1 MALFFG
7 RPGKS
12 AVAELSAWQVAWVPS
27 LVHVIRDIRRLLVS
41 KGIFFFAA
49 VGLLTCSPTMSA
61 SMEQASERP
70 DSVERRVSALLAE
83 MTLAE
88 KVGQMSQRNGSD
100 GDSVVDLGDSL
111 RAGGIGSVINVVDV
125 DVINELQR
133 IAVEESRLGIPL
145 MIGRDVIHGFKT
157 VMPIPLGQAATWN
170 PSIVADGAG
179 VAAAEAATAGINWTF
194 APMIDISRDP
204 RWGRIAESLGE
215 DPYLASELA
224 GAMVRGFQ
232 GDDLAATGTIAATAK
247 HFAGYGASES
257 GRDYATTNVPPNE
270 MRNVHLRPFKAAV
283 DAGVTTLMTSF
294 SDIDGVPGTANEYLL
309 RQVLREEWDFGGFVV
324 SDWDS
329 IRQLQIHGLTASDRE
344 SAYEAITAGVDMEM
358 HGDAYSSHLGAL
370 LKDKQIDEQLI
381 NDAVASILR
390 AKVRLG
396 LFEHPYTDPTELPPI
411 ASKDA
416 LDTAKKAALHSV
428 VLLKNDNRVL
438 PLSAEKL
445 SSIAVIG
452 PLADAPY
459 EQLGTWIFDGD
470 PELSVTPMHAIHRL
484 VGHDIDVRYLRAME
498 NSRSR
503 STDSFDEAAE
513 IARDSDAVLLF
524 LGEESILSGEAHS
537 RADINLPGAQA
548 ELVRRIREAGK
559 PVVAVIQA
567 GRPLTLTNIVD
578 NVDAIL
584 FAWHPG
590 TMGGP
595 AIADLVFGVES
606 PSGKLPA
613 TFPRMVGQVPI
624 YYNQKNT
631 GKPPSPDTVVLID
644 DIDARAP
651 QLSTGM
657 TAYHLDAGYT
667 PLFAFGHGLSYA
679 DFSYRDISV
688 STSEIALGETVT
700 VSAELSN
707 KGDVAA
713 EEVVQLYVR
722 DLAGNVT
729 RPVRELK
736 GFKRVFLE
744 PGATKTVDFDLH
756 TDDVAFY
763 GRNMQRMTEP
773 GEFHVWI
780 GGSSETELRSEFRI
794 VESD

>member
-1 MALFFG
+1 MPYVK
-7 RPGKS
+7 R
-12 AVAELSAWQVAWVPS
+12 E
-27 LVHVIRDIRRLLVS
+27 IRRRLHS
-41 KGIFFFAA
+41 RGILIFAA
-49 VGLLTCSPTMSA
+49 FGLLASTHTMSA
-61 SMEQASERP
+61 SMQPASEKQE
-70 DSVERRVSALLAE
+70 SVERRVSALLAE

-100 GDSVVDLGDSL
+100 GYAPDDLGDAL

-125 DVINELQR
+125 DVVNELQR

-145 MIGRDVIHGFKT
+145 MVGRDVIHGFKT

-170 PSIVADGAG
+170 PAIVADGAR

-224 GAMVRGFQ
+224 AAMVRGFQ
-232 GDDLAATGTIAATAK
+232 GDDLAATGAIAATAK

-257 GRDYATTNVPPNE
+257 GRDYATTNVSPNE

-309 RQVLREEWDFGGFVV
+309 RQVLRDDWDFGGFVV

-358 HGDAYSSHLGAL
+358 HGDAYSNHLGVL
-370 LKDKQIDEQLI
+370 LNNDKIDEQLI
-381 NDAVASILR
+381 DDAVARILH
-390 AKVRLG
+390 AKFRLG
-396 LFEHPYTDPTELPPI
+396 LFEKPYTDPTELPPI
-411 ASKDA
+411 ASKNA
-416 LDTAKKAALHSV
+416 LDTARRAALQSV

-438 PLSAEKL
+438 PLSTEAL
-445 SSIAVIG
+445 SSVAIIG

-470 PELSVTPMHAIHRL
+470 PELSVTPMHAIHSL
-484 VGHDIDVRYLRAME
+484 VGQDIDVRYLRAME

-503 STDSFDEAAE
+503 STDAFDEAVE
-513 IARDSDAVLLF
+513 IARGSDAVLLF

-548 ELVRRIREAGK
+548 ELVRRIRETGK

-578 NVDAIL
+578 HVDAIL

-631 GKPPSPDTVVLID
+631 GKPPSPDTAILID

-679 DFSYRDISV
+679 DFGYRDITV
-688 STSEIALGETVT
+688 SADEIALGDTVT
-700 VSAELSN
+700 VSAQLSN
-707 KGDVAA
+707 NGDVAA

-722 DLAGNVT
+722 DLVGNVT
-729 RPVRELK
+729 RPVKELK

-744 PGATKTVDFDLH
+744 PGTTKTVDFELH
-756 TDDVAFY
+756 TDDLAFY
-763 GRNMQRMTEP
+763 GRNLQLITEP
-773 GEFHVWI
+773 GEFHVWV

-794 VESD
+794 VKSD

>member
-1 MALFFG
+1 
-7 RPGKS
+7 
-12 AVAELSAWQVAWVPS
+12 
-27 LVHVIRDIRRLLVS
+27 
-41 KGIFFFAA
+41 
-49 VGLLTCSPTMSA
+49 MSA
-61 SMEQASERP
+61 SIEQSSKAQESIEQ
-70 DSVERRVSALLAE
+70 RVNALLE
-83 MTLAE
+83 QMTLAE

-100 GDSVVDLGDSL
+100 GDAVDDLGEAL

-125 DVINELQR
+125 DIINELQR

-145 MIGRDVIHGFKT
+145 LFGRDVIHGFKT

-170 PSIVADGAG
+170 PAIVTDGAR

-224 GAMVRGFQ
+224 AAMVRGYQ

-247 HFAGYGASES
+247 HFAGYGTSES
-257 GRDYATTNVPPNE
+257 GRDYATTNVAPNE

-309 RQVLREEWDFGGFVV
+309 RQVLRDEWDFGGFVI

-358 HGDAYSSHLGAL
+358 HGDAYSNHLGPL
-370 LKDKQIDEQLI
+370 LDDSQIKEHLIDE
-381 NDAVASILR
+381 AVARILR
-390 AKVRLG
+390 AKFRLG
-396 LFEHPYTDPTELPPI
+396 LFERPYTDPTELPPI

-416 LDTAKKAALHSV
+416 LDTARMAALQSV

-438 PLSAEKL
+438 PLLADQL
-445 SSIAVIG
+445 SSVAVLG

-470 PELSVTPMHAIHRL
+470 PELSVTPMHAIHSL
-484 VGHDIDVRYLRAME
+484 VGHDIDVRYLRAMD
-498 NSRSR
+498 NSRST
-503 STDSFDEAAE
+503 STDSFDEAVE
-513 IARDSDAVLLF
+513 IARASDAVLLF

-537 RADINLPGAQA
+537 RADISLPGAQA
-548 ELVRRIREAGK
+548 ELVRRIREVGK
-559 PVVAVIQA
+559 PVVAIIQA
-567 GRPLTLTNIVD
+567 GRPLTLSNIVEH
-578 NVDAIL
+578 VDSIL

-595 AIADLVFGVES
+595 ALADLVFGVES

-613 TFPRMVGQVPI
+613 TFPRMVGQIPI

-667 PLFAFGHGLSYA
+667 PLYAFGHGLSYA
-679 DFSYRDISV
+679 DFSYRNIRV
-688 STSEIALGETVT
+688 SADEIALGETVT

-707 KGDVAA
+707 DGDVAA

-729 RPVRELK
+729 RPVKELK
-736 GFKRVFLE
+736 GFKRVLLA
-744 PGATKTVDFDLH
+744 PGATTTVEFDLH
-756 TDDVAFY
+756 SDDLAFY
-763 GRNMQRMTEP
+763 GRNLRLMTEP
-773 GEFHVWI
+773 GEFHVWV